1 MRPSVLCT
9 LLVLFMMTLSCNGKD
24 NWTDAEREL
33 IGSQGDVMH
42 VTKTDNEADL
52 AILRSI
58 SRELPVEAVMDPIF
72 PVLSEKM
79 TKTMLA
85 PENDGVGIAGP
96 QVGLLRRVIVVQRLD
111 KAGEPC
117 EVYPNIRITRFG
129 GKMEAGQE
137 GCLSVP
143 ARRGRVLRDRDIDI
157 TYTNPASG
165 KDTTEHVEGFTAVIF
180 QHEIDHLDGVL
191 YIDKTYNDD
200 PSLFD
205 AEAVKGQI
213 ENLCRFIPDHGLS
226 DRAEYY
232 LTPSYYDLYK
242 RCFDLPKDPDDLGD
256 GEFLYYFVSGNG
268 GGTPVFAMEDITF
281 IDNENAEARIS
292 VAEDFSEYGGGIGES
307 RTSILKLV
315 LQDGFWKIDD
325 WDGTRTLCEE
335 YLRSKGIT
343 ES

>member
-1 MRPSVLCT
+1 MRPSVLCI

-58 SRELPVEAVMDPIF
+58 SRDLPVEAVMDPIF
-72 PVLSEKM
+72 PVLAEKM

-180 QHEIDHLDGVL
+180 QHEIDHLDGIL

-200 PSLFD
+200 PALFD

-242 RCFDLPKDPDDLGD
+242 RCFDLPKNPDDLGD

-307 RTSILKLV
+307 RTGILKLV

-335 YLRSKGIT
+335 YLKSKGIT

>member
-1 MRPSVLCT
+1 
-9 LLVLFMMTLSCNGKD
+9 MMTLSCNGKD

-307 RTSILKLV
+307 RTGILKLV

>member
-1 MRPSVLCT
+1 
-9 LLVLFMMTLSCNGKD
+9 MMTLSCNGKD

-72 PVLSEKM
+72 PVLAEKM

-307 RTSILKLV
+307 RTGILKLV

-335 YLRSKGIT
+335 YLKSKGIT

>member
-1 MRPSVLCT
+1 
-9 LLVLFMMTLSCNGKD
+9 MMTLSCNGKD

-72 PVLSEKM
+72 PVLAEKM

-307 RTSILKLV
+307 RTGILKLV

>member
-58 SRELPVEAVMDPIF
+58 SRDLPVEAVMDPIF
-72 PVLSEKM
+72 PVLAEKM

-180 QHEIDHLDGVL
+180 QHEIDHLDGIL

-200 PSLFD
+200 PALFD

-242 RCFDLPKDPDDLGD
+242 RCFDLPKNPDDLGD

-307 RTSILKLV
+307 RTGILKLV

-335 YLRSKGIT
+335 YLKSKGIT

>member
-1 MRPSVLCT
+1 
-9 LLVLFMMTLSCNGKD
+9 MMTLSCNGKD

-72 PVLSEKM
+72 PVLAEKM

-242 RCFDLPKDPDDLGD
+242 RCFDLPKNPDDLGD

-307 RTSILKLV
+307 RTGILKLV

-335 YLRSKGIT
+335 YLKSKGIT

>member
-1 MRPSVLCT
+1 
-9 LLVLFMMTLSCNGKD
+9 MMTLSCNGKD
-24 NWTDAEREL
+24 NWTDAERAL
-33 IGSQGDVMH
+33 IGGQGDVMH

-58 SRELPVEAVMDPIF
+58 SRDLPVEAVMDPIF
-72 PVLSEKM
+72 PVLAEKM

-180 QHEIDHLDGVL
+180 QHEIDHLDGIL

-200 PSLFD
+200 PALFD

-307 RTSILKLV
+307 RTGILKLV

-335 YLRSKGIT
+335 YLKSKGIT

>member
-1 MRPSVLCT
+1 
-9 LLVLFMMTLSCNGKD
+9 MMTLSCNGKD

-72 PVLSEKM
+72 PVLAEKM

-213 ENLCRFIPDHGLS
+213 ENLCRFIPDHGLI

-307 RTSILKLV
+307 RTGILKLV

-335 YLRSKGIT
+335 YLKSKGIT

>member
-1 MRPSVLCT
+1 
-9 LLVLFMMTLSCNGKD
+9 MMTLSCNGKD

-58 SRELPVEAVMDPIF
+58 SRDLPVEAVMDPIF
-72 PVLSEKM
+72 PVLAEKM

-180 QHEIDHLDGVL
+180 QHEIDHLDGIL

-200 PSLFD
+200 PALFD

-242 RCFDLPKDPDDLGD
+242 RCFDLPKNPDDLGD

-307 RTSILKLV
+307 RTGILKLV

-335 YLRSKGIT
+335 YLKSKGIT

>member
-1 MRPSVLCT
+1 
-9 LLVLFMMTLSCNGKD
+9 MMTLSCNGKD

-58 SRELPVEAVMDPIF
+58 SRDLPVEAVMDPIF
-72 PVLSEKM
+72 PVLAEKM

-307 RTSILKLV
+307 RTGILKLV

>member
-1 MRPSVLCT
+1 
-9 LLVLFMMTLSCNGKD
+9 MMTLSCNGKD

-165 KDTTEHVEGFTAVIF
+165 QDTTEHVEGCTAVIF

-307 RTSILKLV
+307 RTGILKLV

>member
-1 MRPSVLCT
+1 
-9 LLVLFMMTLSCNGKD
+9 MMTLSCNGKD

-58 SRELPVEAVMDPIF
+58 SRDLPVEAVMDPIF
-72 PVLSEKM
+72 PVLAEKM

-96 QVGLLRRVIVVQRLD
+96 QIGLLRRVIVVQRLD

-180 QHEIDHLDGVL
+180 QHEIDHLDGIL

-200 PSLFD
+200 PALFD

-242 RCFDLPKDPDDLGD
+242 RCFDLPKNPDDLGD

-307 RTSILKLV
+307 RTGILKLV

-335 YLRSKGIT
+335 YLKSKGIT